1 MTTRTITIDPVTR
14 IEGHARITLQLDERG
29 KVSDARLHVTQLRG
43 FEKLSEGRPFREMPA
58 LTARICGICPVSHLL
73 ASAKAGD
80 ALLAVNIPPVAVEL
94 RRLLNY
100 AQMVQSHA
108 LSFFYLSSPDLLLGM
123 DAPVE
128 QRNVVGLI
136 HTDPKLAR
144 AGIRLRQFGQQL
156 IEALGGKRIHN
167 AWVVAGGVTEA
178 LNVATRDTTLIA
190 IPEMLSI
197 IQNTIE
203 RFKALLPNFVDE
215 IQTFANFPTM
225 YMGLVSP
232 DNTLEYY
239 DGQLRIVDENR
250 QIIRDIPTQD
260 YETFIGESAE
270 KDSYLKSPYYLP
282 MGYEHGMYRVGPL
295 ARLQVAETCG
305 TPLADAELAIFRTL
319 PLSEKHSAFHYHYA
333 RLVEILHG
341 IERIK
346 EILSDPQILDKH
358 VRARADVN
366 ANEGIG
372 IIEAP
377 RGTLIHHYKIDDDG
391 LMTDMNLIVATGHNV
406 LAMNKGIQ
414 QVAQY
419 FVDADKLTEGML
431 NRVEAVIRAFDP
443 CLSCAT
449 HAIGKMPLHIQLLDN
464 TGLIVD
470 EVKR

>member
-1 MTTRTITIDPVTR
+1 MMSRTITIDPVTR

-43 FEKLSEGRPFREMPA
+43 FEKLSEGRSFREMPA

-123 DAPVE
+123 DAPVPE
-128 QRNVVGLI
+128 RNVVGLI
-136 HTDPKLAR
+136 HTDPELVR

-197 IQNTIE
+197 TQDTIE

-260 YETFIGESAE
+260 YEAFIGESAE
-270 KDSYLKSPYYLP
+270 TDSYLKSPYYLP

-305 TPLADAELAIFRTL
+305 TPLADAELAFFRTL

-333 RLVEILHG
+333 RLIEILHG
-341 IERIK
+341 IERIQ
-346 EILSDPQILDKH
+346 EILSNPQILNKH

-406 LAMNKGIQ
+406 LAINKGIQ

-419 FVDADKLTEGML
+419 FVDGNKLTEGML

-449 HAIGKMPLHIQLLDN
+449 HAIGKMPLHIQLLDK
-464 TGLIVD
+464 TGLVLD